1 MFLFG
6 CHSRTL
12 GLTQHSVCKEKKE
25 KNGVRRDPGAQE
37 RMAWAGPCA
46 VACGVCLARAHLPP
60 GSGAV
65 GGALAVP
72 LEGAR
77 RTLHAH
83 GVELMQA
90 VEGGP
95 TPGRGGPACPLGGSN
110 VSVSSARGAEST
122 RPGSGVSAGGAFLRQ
137 GPRACEV
144 AGCQVRWGERRAVQ
158 RAGTRGSPA
167 RLVAAPRLPLHPSPP
182 RPFFFFLL
190 PEDVGA

>member
-37 RMAWAGPCA
+37 RTAWAGPCA

-95 TPGRGGPACPLGGSN
+95 CA
-110 VSVSSARGAEST
+110 
-122 RPGSGVSAGGAFLRQ
+122 RQ
-137 GPRACEV
+137 G
-144 AGCQVRWGERRAVQ
+144 G
-158 RAGTRGSPA
+158 
-167 RLVAAPRLPLHPSPP
+167 PRLPARRVKRVRQHCPRRRIHPPRVRRFCRRGLPSPRPTRLRGSRVSGPLGRAACRPEGGDPGLP
-182 RPFFFFLL
+182 RAPRSCPSAPLTPVSTPAFLL
-190 PEDVGA
+190 LLAP

>member
-37 RMAWAGPCA
+37 RTAWAGPCA

-95 TPGRGGPACPLGGSN
+95 TPGKGG
-110 VSVSSARGAEST
+110 
-122 RPGSGVSAGGAFLRQ
+122 
-137 GPRACEV
+137 
-144 AGCQVRWGERRAVQ
+144 
-158 RAGTRGSPA
+158 
-167 RLVAAPRLPLHPSPP
+167 PRLPARRVKRVRQHCPRRRIHPPRVRRFCRRGLPSPRPTRLRGSRVVRSAGASGVPSRGRGPGAPP
-182 RPFFFFLL
+182 R
-190 PEDVGA
+190 AS